1 MDLKIYSRIAL
12 SILVFAL
19 IAGIATTFENVYA
32 QGEDENTGVTTN
44 GTTGRDTGEATD
56 ETDGGDTGEATDETD
71 GGDTGEATDE
81 TDGGDNEESKD
92 EDE

>member
-1 MDLKIYSRIAL
+1 MDLKIYSTIAL

-32 QGEDENTGVTTN
+32 QGEDENTGGTTN
-44 GTTGRDTGEATD
+44 GTTGGNTGEATD
-56 ETDGGDTGEATDETD
+56 EIDGGDD
-71 GGDTGEATDE
+71 
-81 TDGGDNEESKD
+81 EESKD

>member
-1 MDLKIYSRIAL
+1 MDLKIYSTIAL

-32 QGEDENTGVTTN
+32 QGEDENTGGSTN
-44 GTTGRDTGEATD
+44 GTT
-56 ETDGGDTGEATDETD
+56 GGDTGEATDE
-71 GGDTGEATDE
+71 TDE